1 MDDKDK
7 LIEEIQDQCQNFAKD
22 IITRL
27 CKRAIRKMNS
37 WNVNIATDDY
47 PKTFNF
53 FDILSVEFQSKSL
66 DEISPY
72 LQEAVEGV
80 LDNEYDSLPP
90 KERFF
95 VDYSQCYCDNG
106 YDPISIQQLI
116 YNRFND
122 LLNEH
127 WQSKKISNFE
137 ESR

>member
-7 LIEEIQDQCQNFAKD
+7 LIEEIQDQCEYFAKD
-22 IITRL
+22 IIIRL

-37 WNVNIATDDY
+37 WNVQIISDDY
-47 PKTFNF
+47 PAQFKF
-53 FDILSVEFQSKSL
+53 FDALSIECQSKYYN
-66 DEISPY
+66 EISPY
-72 LQEAVEGV
+72 LQETIEGV
-80 LDNEYDSLPP
+80 LDDEYENLPP

-106 YDPISIQQLI
+106 YDQISIQQLI

-122 LLNEH
+122 MLNEH
-127 WQSKKISNFE
+127 WQSKKISKFE